1 MDHAITEYLILALLS
16 FFAGGLTLFTGFGL
30 STILLPVFVIFFP
43 VAIAVPSTAIVH
55 FLNNF
60 YKLFIYF
67 KQINTK
73 ILLRFGLPALLASI
87 VGAFLLQKLSSN
99 ERNLEILLG
108 ILIISI
114 SFLEMFP
121 AIRNLKIGIKWAP
134 LGGVISGFFGG
145 LSGHQGLFRS
155 AFLVKSGLSKNSFI
169 ATGVGIAVLVDITRL
184 SVYGSTIFSTSII
197 SSNDIWLPVIIS
209 TTSALFGVSLATDL
223 VKKMTI
229 GVIRN
234 MVFGLIFISGVLL
247 ILGKIKFS

>member
-43 VAIAVPSTAIVH
+43 VAIAVPSTAVVH
-55 FLNNF
+55 FINNF

-67 KQINTK
+67 KQINTR
-73 ILLRFGLPALLASI
+73 ILIRFGLPALLASI
-87 VGAFLLQKLSSN
+87 AGAFLLQKLSSN

-108 ILIISI
+108 ILIILI
-114 SFLEMFP
+114 SFMEMFP

-184 SVYGSTIFSTSII
+184 SVYGSTIFTTSII
-197 SSNDIWLPVIIS
+197 SSNDFWLPVIIS

-229 GVIRN
+229 DVIRN
-234 MVFGLIFISGVLL
+234 MVFGLIFISGILL
-247 ILGKIKFS
+247 VLGKI

>member
-67 KQINTK
+67 KQINIK

-87 VGAFLLQKLSSN
+87 IGAFLLQKLSSN
-99 ERNLEILLG
+99 ERNLEIILG

-114 SFLEMFP
+114 SFMEMFP
-121 AIRNLKIGIKWAP
+121 AMRNLKIDIKWAP

-184 SVYGSTIFSTSII
+184 SVYGSTIFTTSII
-197 SSNDIWLPVIIS
+197 SSNDFWLPVIIS

-229 GVIRN
+229 DVIRN
-234 MVFGLIFISGVLL
+234 MVFGLIFISGILL
-247 ILGKIKFS
+247 VLGKI

>member
-43 VAIAVPSTAIVH
+43 VAIAVPSTAVVH
-55 FLNNF
+55 FINNF

-67 KQINTK
+67 KQINTR
-73 ILLRFGLPALLASI
+73 ILIRFGLPALLASI
-87 VGAFLLQKLSSN
+87 AGAFLLQKLSSN

-108 ILIISI
+108 ILIILI
-114 SFLEMFP
+114 SFMEMFP

-184 SVYGSTIFSTSII
+184 SVYGSTIFTTSII
-197 SSNDIWLPVIIS
+197 SSNDFWLPVIIS

-229 GVIRN
+229 DVIRN

-247 ILGKIKFS
+247 ILGKI

>member
-67 KQINTK
+67 KQINIK

-87 VGAFLLQKLSSN
+87 AGAFLLQKLSSN
-99 ERNLEILLG
+99 ERNLEIILG
-108 ILIISI
+108 ILIILI
-114 SFLEMFP
+114 SFMEMFP
-121 AIRNLKIGIKWAP
+121 AIRNLKINIKWAP

-184 SVYGSTIFSTSII
+184 SVYGSTIFTTSII
-197 SSNDIWLPVIIS
+197 SSNNFWLPVIIS

-229 GVIRN
+229 DVIRN
-234 MVFGLIFISGVLL
+234 MVFGLIFISGILL
-247 ILGKIKFS
+247 VLGKI

>member
-67 KQINTK
+67 KKINTR

-87 VGAFLLQKLSSN
+87 AGAFLLQKLSSN

-108 ILIISI
+108 ILIILI
-114 SFLEMFP
+114 SFMEMFP
-121 AIRNLKIGIKWAP
+121 AIRNLKINIKWAP

-184 SVYGSTIFSTSII
+184 SVYGSTIFTTSII
-197 SSNDIWLPVIIS
+197 SSNNFWLPVIIS

-229 GVIRN
+229 DVIRN
-234 MVFGLIFISGVLL
+234 MVFGLIFISGILL
-247 ILGKIKFS
+247 VLGKI

>member
-1 MDHAITEYLILALLS
+1 MNHAITEYLILAVLS

-55 FLNNF
+55 FINNF

-67 KQINTK
+67 KQINTR

-87 VGAFLLQKLSSN
+87 AGAFLLQKLSSN

-108 ILIISI
+108 ILIILI
-114 SFLEMFP
+114 SFIEMFP
-121 AIRNLKIGIKWAP
+121 ALRNLKIGIKWAP

-184 SVYGSTIFSTSII
+184 SVYGSTIFTTSII
-197 SSNDIWLPVIIS
+197 SSNNFWLPVIIS

-229 GVIRN
+229 DVIRN

-247 ILGKIKFS
+247 ILGKI

>member
-1 MDHAITEYLILALLS
+1 MDYAITEYLILALLS

-67 KQINTK
+67 KQINTR

-87 VGAFLLQKLSSN
+87 IGAFLLQKLSRN
-99 ERNLEILLG
+99 ERNLEIILG

-114 SFLEMFP
+114 SFMEMFP

-184 SVYGSTIFSTSII
+184 SVYSSTIFTTSII
-197 SSNDIWLPVIIS
+197 SSNDFWLPVIIS

-229 GVIRN
+229 DVIRN
-234 MVFGLIFISGVLL
+234 MVFGLIFISGILL
-247 ILGKIKFS
+247 VLGKI

>member
-67 KQINTK
+67 KQINIK

-87 VGAFLLQKLSSN
+87 AGAFLLQKLSSN

-108 ILIISI
+108 ILIILI
-114 SFLEMFP
+114 SFMEMFP
-121 AIRNLKIGIKWAP
+121 ALRNLKIGIKWAP

-184 SVYGSTIFSTSII
+184 SVYGSTIFTTSII
-197 SSNDIWLPVIIS
+197 SSNNFWLPVIIS

-229 GVIRN
+229 DVIRN
-234 MVFGLIFISGVLL
+234 MVFGLIFISGILL
-247 ILGKIKFS
+247 VLGKI

>member
-1 MDHAITEYLILALLS
+1 
-16 FFAGGLTLFTGFGL
+16 
-30 STILLPVFVIFFP
+30 
-43 VAIAVPSTAIVH
+43 VH

-247 ILGKIKFS
+247 ILGKI

>member
-1 MDHAITEYLILALLS
+1 MGHAITEYLILGLLS
-16 FFAGGLTLFTGFGL
+16 FFAGGMTLFTGFGL

-43 VAIAVPSTAIVH
+43 AAIAVPSTAIVH

-67 KQINTK
+67 KKINLK
-73 ILLRFGLPALLASI
+73 VLIRFGVPALLASI
-87 VGAFLLQKLSSN
+87 AGAFLLKKLSSN
-99 ERNLEILLG
+99 ERDLEIILG

-114 SFLEMFP
+114 SFLEMIP

-134 LGGVISGFFGG
+134 LGGIISGFFGG

-155 AFLVKSGLSKNSFI
+155 AFLIKSGLNKNSFI
-169 ATGVGIAVLVDITRL
+169 ATGVGIAVLVDIARL
-184 SVYGSTIFSTSII
+184 SVYGSTIFTTSII
-197 SSNDIWLPVIIS
+197 STDGFWLPVIIS

-234 MVFGLIFISGVLL
+234 MVFALIFISGFLL
-247 ILGKIKFS
+247 ILGKI